1 MVNLLSND
9 VTRFEITSGL
19 VGLHFLWIGP
29 IQLLIILL
37 ILFQNIGFAS
47 LTGGTLITAFI
58 PLLGIHSK
66 IELYLLE
73 VFLSFQSIGWFGTQ
87 FSKFRS
93 ESAFKTDERIR
104 LMNEIIYGIEVIKMY
119 AWEYSF
125 AKMIQD
131 ARR

>member
-47 LTGGTLITAFI
+47 LTGGTLIIAFI
-58 PLLGIHSK
+58 PLLGID
-66 IELYLLE
+66 
-73 VFLSFQSIGWFGTQ
+73 T
-87 FSKFRS
+87 
-93 ESAFKTDERIR
+93 
-104 LMNEIIYGIEVIKMY
+104 
-119 AWEYSF
+119 
-125 AKMIQD
+125 
-131 ARR
+131 